1 MPNRRR
7 GTTPALWPAMNAP
20 MSIAPSRDA
29 FDVEEAPTGVRL
41 RDHVAADVAE
51 YLPLVER
58 MATRMVR
65 KLPPSVLREDLVAA
79 GAIGLMD
86 ASRRFDGERGAQFEW
101 YARVRIRGAMIDELR
116 TLDWLTRHERSKAN
130 AATGEGDVIS
140 VVGLEDLTEQQRSPA
155 TRESM
160 SPAGLTEKRMTRQA
174 LSDAIARLPEREAS
188 IVSMHYVD
196 GRPFKEIAQ
205 LLGVS
210 EPRISQLHTRAVKL
224 LQRIMGANT
233 TACA

>member
-1 MPNRRR
+1 
-7 GTTPALWPAMNAP
+7 MNAP
-20 MSIAPSRDA
+20 MSFAPRRDV
-29 FDVEEAPTGVRL
+29 FEVDEAPTGVRA
-41 RDHVAADVAE
+41 RDRIHDEVLE

-65 KLPPSVLREDLVAA
+65 HLPPSVLREDLVAA
-79 GAIGLMD
+79 GAMGLLD
-86 ASRRFDGERGAQFEW
+86 ASRRFVGERGAQFEW

-116 TLDWLTRHERSKAN
+116 TLDWLTRHERSKAR
-130 AATGEGDVIS
+130 AHAVSGEGDALS
-140 VVGLEDLTEQQRSPA
+140 VVGLEDLPEQQRSPP

-160 SPAGLTEKRMTRQA
+160 SPAGLTEKRMDRQA

-196 GRPFKEIAQ
+196 GRPFKEIAEILQ
-205 LLGVS
+205 LS

-224 LQRIMGANT
+224 LRRIMGAVMPS
-233 TACA
+233 CA